1 MATITTTELIE
12 TGEQRDTLGRRRTPA
27 QRRAALLAEYRHSG
41 LTQTAFAKREGIRYS
56 TFCTWAQ
63 AEREAGR
70 LPMAPAGRKRRRRT
84 MVPPVRFAEVKLGL
98 PASVPAV
105 GLEVRL
111 PDGTVLRGT
120 NAGELA
126 ALVRALKG

>member
-27 QRRAALLAEYRHSG
+27 ERRTELLAEYRHSG

-70 LPMAPAGRKRRRRT
+70 LPMAPAGRKRRRT
-84 MVPPVRFAEVKLGL
+84 MAPPVRFAEVKLGL

-111 PDGTVLRGT
+111 PDGMLLRGPHA
-120 NAGELA
+120 NELA
-126 ALVRALKG
+126 ALVLSTSR

>member
-12 TGEQRDTLGRRRTPA
+12 TGEKRDTLGRRRTA
-27 QRRAALLAEYRHSG
+27 VERRAELLAEYRQSG
-41 LTQTAFAKREGIRYS
+41 LTRTAFAKREGIRYS

-70 LPMAPAGRKRRRRT
+70 LPVALAGRKRRRRS
-84 MVPPVRFAEVKLGL
+84 MAPPVRFAEVKLGL
-98 PASVPAV
+98 PPAVPAL

-111 PDGTVLRGT
+111 PDGTVLRGGG
-120 NAGELA
+120 AGELA
-126 ALVRALKG
+126 ALVRALRT